1 MLPRKMRIAI
11 LTAGIVIITLII
23 LSVIGFMFLKTDS
36 FKSNEELFMKYF
48 TQSFDIIDI
57 FKTEATVEHE
67 NESKYTS
74 ELEGK
79 IEYTENVGT
88 SDENKNNP
96 INDVGIKI
104 KSNIDE
110 TNNYVYKDISIG
122 TQEDTLLGLE
132 YLKQNQE
139 YGIRLN
145 GVQQFV
151 SSNNTEDEFLKELG
165 LEEIQKILSQSKL
178 NINSILSF
186 TEEEKQNLAN
196 TFMSIIKT
204 NVSKD
209 KYYKQPKTLITIKDK
224 EIETNSYYIKFT
236 IEEYNNLHIKILEEL
251 AQNEIILSK
260 IDLIENEIKNILYK
274 EETNGN
280 YREEFIDKIN
290 RKIEEIRNN
299 NIGNDEVRIT
309 VYESNKKTVRI
320 SIEKNTNKLIIDL
333 DNMAVNIDS
342 IELGNDEKEDIIEIE
357 RKNVDN
363 QLNIL
368 MKKKT
373 IHTNEIINDIE
384 INYQQKNENDKTQQ
398 SIEINIAKEKYIS
411 NFKATDNTT
420 FVQSFEN
427 DIKLDEDTIE
437 LENFPEEQVEA
448 IKNILIENAQGQ
460 MSNLT
465 SKVNKT
471 DYTNMFRN
479 LGLTNKTS
487 LDLPSEGQVSEI
499 ERKRFNSQFEFF
511 ASENLTTDN
520 MLDLMKVAE
529 NNLEDIRILSKDGNV
544 EELDVEKL
552 TSDRESSDYI
562 KTISEILIFI
572 KEDSR
577 SEDKKENV
585 QTFLDKNKSNIYD
598 VSIQY
603 DDDGLVRLMRAKI
616 HEKE

>member
-1 MLPRKMRIAI
+1 MLPRKMRITI
-11 LTAGIVIITLII
+11 LISIIVVIILII
-23 LSVIGFMFLKTDS
+23 LSVIGFVLLKTDS
-36 FKSNEELFMKYF
+36 FKSNEELFVKYF
-48 TQSFDIIDI
+48 AQSFNIIDI
-57 FKTEATVEHE
+57 FKTEATINYE
-67 NESKYTS
+67 NQNKYIS

-110 TNNYVYKDISIG
+110 TNNYIYKDISIE

-151 SSNNTEDEFLKELG
+151 SSNDSENEFLKELG

-186 TEEEKQNLAN
+186 TEEEKQDLAN
-196 TFMSIIKT
+196 TFMNIIKT

-224 EIETNSYYIKFT
+224 QIETNSYYIKFT
-236 IEEYNNLHIKILEEL
+236 IEEYNNLYIKILEEI

-260 IDLIENEIKNILYK
+260 IDLIENEIKNIIYK
-274 EETNGN
+274 EEANGN
-280 YREEFIDKIN
+280 YREEVVNKIN
-290 RKIEEIRNN
+290 EKVEKIRNN

-309 VYESNKKTVRI
+309 VYENNKKTVRT
-320 SIEKNTNKLIIDL
+320 SIEKNTDKLIIDL
-333 DNMAVNIDS
+333 DDMAVNIDN
-342 IELGNDEKEDIIEIE
+342 IELGSAEKEDIIEIE
-357 RKNVDN
+357 RNNVDN

-384 INYQQKNENDKTQQ
+384 INYQQKNENDN
-398 SIEINIAKEKYIS
+398 IEQTIEVNIAQEKYIS
-411 NFKATDNTT
+411 NFKVTDNTT

-427 DIKLDEDTIE
+427 DIELDEDTIK

-448 IKNILIENAQGQ
+448 IKNILIENTQEQ
-460 MSNLT
+460 ISNLT

-479 LGLTNKTS
+479 LGLTNKIS

-520 MLDLMKVAE
+520 ILDLMKVAE
-529 NNLEDIRILSKDGNV
+529 NNLEDIRILSKNGDV
-544 EELDVEKL
+544 EELDIEKL
-552 TSDRESSDYI
+552 NSNTESSEYI

-572 KEDSR
+572 KEDSHN
-577 SEDKKENV
+577 EEKKENIS
-585 QTFLDKNKSNIYD
+585 TFLDKNKSNLYD

-616 HEKE
+616 QEKK